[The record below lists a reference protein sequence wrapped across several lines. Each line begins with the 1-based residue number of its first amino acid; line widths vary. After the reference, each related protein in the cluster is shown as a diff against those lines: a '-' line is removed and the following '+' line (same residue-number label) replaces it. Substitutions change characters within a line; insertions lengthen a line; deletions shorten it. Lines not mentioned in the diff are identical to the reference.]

1 MKFQAASLKEIK
13 RISVGSGLCLVLM
26 IGGFAL
32 LDLFGFGT
40 LDYRVVLGGAAGTVI
55 AIINFAA
62 LCLTIQNAAAE
73 DDKKQ
78 MKAHFQLSYNIRLIA
93 QAAWVVLAFLLECF
107 HGIAAALP
115 LLFPTVVIFFL
126 QSRGVL
132 VTPSQRKNPPQEEIQ
147 E

>member
-1 MKFQAASLKEIK
+1 MKFQTASLKEIK
-13 RISVGSGLCLVLM
+13 RISVGSGLCFVLM
-26 IGGFAL
+26 IAGFAL
-32 LDLFGFGT
+32 LDLLGIGT
-40 LDYRVVLGGAAGTVI
+40 LDYRVLLGGVVGTAV
-55 AIINFAA
+55 AVLNFAA
-62 LCLTIQNAAAE
+62 LCLTIQNAATA

-78 MKAHFQLSYNIRLIA
+78 MKARFQLSYNIRLIA

-115 LLFPTVVIFFL
+115 LLFPTLVIFFL